1 MKRLFVGPKQK
12 TIKNTNFFDMSIT
25 LIGNNDKNNISL
37 SNDIPFEFWND
48 DNNSREINFYSE
60 KLKAITE
67 QAEVMAYN
75 PRLFSKC
82 KLPYNI
88 KQICKNSDEILHTLD
103 NKIET
108 RNLFKNIIPML
119 EYYTVKG
126 QGIDYNIFKDIS
138 KEVIIQSP
146 SGSGGAKTFFCNAE
160 NYERI
165 KNKLNPN
172 QEYSLSAYQRDNE
185 SYTIYGMIGNEQIEI
200 MPPARQI
207 FETLDNIE
215 WIGSEYEIDIKAKV
229 QEKLIDYT
237 LNTCQEVQKMGYKGI
252 FNIDFIYAN
261 DELYL
266 VETNPRFGG
275 TIGEIDKFLQ
285 ESGLPSIFEYNYLA
299 FANKEM
305 PNTKN
310 MKKSIFN
317 KI

>member
-25 LIGNNDKNNISL
+25 LIGHNDKNNISL

-48 DNNSREINFYSE
+48 DNNFKEIDFYNE
-60 KLKAITE
+60 KLKQITE
-67 QAEVMAYN
+67 QVEVMAYN

-88 KQICKNSDEILHTLD
+88 KQICKNSDEILQILD

-108 RNLFKNIIPML
+108 RNLFKNTLPML
-119 EYYTVKG
+119 EYYTIKG
-126 QGIDYNIFKDIS
+126 QAINNNIFKDIS

-146 SGSGGAKTFFCNAE
+146 SGSGGAKTFFCNAG

-165 KNKLNPN
+165 KDRLNPN

-185 SYTIYGMIGNEQIEI
+185 SYTIYGMIGNKQIEI
-200 MPPARQI
+200 LPPARQL
-207 FETLDNIE
+207 FEILDNIE
-215 WIGSEYEIDIKAKV
+215 WIGSEYNINIETKV
-229 QEKLIDYT
+229 REKLISYT
-237 LNTCQEVQKMGYKGI
+237 LKACQKVQSMGYKGI

-275 TIGEIDKFLQ
+275 TIGEVDKFLQ
-285 ESGLPSIFEYNYLA
+285 DSGLPSIFEYNYLA
-299 FANKEM
+299 FNNKEM
-305 PNTKN
+305 PTTKN
-310 MKKSIFN
+310 MEKSIY